1 MGLRGFSDSPFRSE
15 PFSSDSNANPHGRA
29 TTSRDRSEAPQDL
42 LKQSESRFIARSAR
56 TVSGGLIPCKISRND
71 PFYHDAVSGGIF
83 DQQAHSFRRT
93 GWEEAAQGN
102 AFRTPSSLPG
112 GHDLLMDASP
122 APMQDI
128 FHIAT
133 KFPCT
138 TRCFNG
144 WKLRLRTIA
153 TANAS
158 RLCTARSQL
167 PIAHIRHEASCTTS
181 SALCAYAEPRALYP
195 GTERTAPP
203 RVLPFFYVEAAFG
216 RTDHGL
222 PQTPGK
228 SKNNGRPPYF
238 ENSFVSLNTN
248 NDYAQIR
255 IRKYHR

>member
-42 LKQSESRFIARSAR
+42 LKQSESRFIVRSAR

-102 AFRTPSSLPG
+102 AFRTPRPSPGWTQSIDRHIHSPDTSHLPECKG
-112 GHDLLMDASP
+112 STLYH
-122 APMQDI
+122 
-128 FHIAT
+128 
-133 KFPCT
+133 
-138 TRCFNG
+138 RCFNG
-144 WKLRLRTIA
+144 LKFRLHTIV
-153 TANAS
+153 TARVS

-167 PIAHIRHEASCTTS
+167 PIAPIRHEASCTTS

-195 GTERTAPP
+195 GTERTDPP
-203 RVLPFFYVEAAFG
+203 RVLLFFYAEAAFG